1 MGGVARRR
9 GAEMARGWA
18 GRWCL
23 AAALVGGAAM
33 WGAAGAAR
41 PAAGGSPFPEATKSG
56 FAPVKGTKDGHL
68 FWWSF
73 EARHDA
79 DGAAPLIVW
88 LNGGP
93 GCSSEM
99 GALYE
104 NGPFGPRGASGDLQ
118 ENPFSWSEVGHLL
131 YVDQPVGTGFSY
143 TSESSDLARSEQQVS
158 DDFWEFLQ
166 YFFAQHPE
174 LGARDLY
181 IAGESYAGH
190 YVPAIGYRIV
200 QGNSALAPGENFVN
214 LKGIAVGNGLVNPR
228 VQYQAYSDYALANNM
243 IGAQEYR
250 DLKARAEP
258 ACVKGIDE
266 CEAGTETECEQA
278 VDTCNNEILGP
289 IIEAY
294 QQQIGGQMN
303 PYDISKLCGDNP
315 LCYDFSAM
323 EKLLERKDVK
333 SYLGVTGHDW
343 EECSEPVHAAL
354 MGDWMKNL
362 EVHIPQTLA
371 AGVKVMV
378 YAGDLD
384 FICNWEGNH
393 QWTEEMEWSGQQAF
407 NSASFQDFPLVGG
420 QAAGQRKSSGGLS
433 FVRIYK
439 AGHMVPMDQP
449 EAALKML
456 QSWVGG
462 N

>member
-1 MGGVARRR
+1 
-9 GAEMARGWA
+9 
-18 GRWCL
+18 
-23 AAALVGGAAM
+23 
-33 WGAAGAAR
+33 
-41 PAAGGSPFPEATKSG
+41 
-56 FAPVKGTKDGHL
+56 
-68 FWWSF
+68 
-73 EARHDA
+73 
-79 DGAAPLIVW
+79 
-88 LNGGP
+88 
-93 GCSSEM
+93 M

-104 NGPFGPRGASGDLQ
+104 NGPFGPRGPDGALA
-118 ENPFSWSEVGHLL
+118 ENPFSWSEAGHLL

-143 TSESSDLARSEQQVS
+143 TSDKSDLARSEQQVS

-166 YFFAQHPE
+166 YFFAQHPDM
-174 LGARDLY
+174 GARDLY

-200 QGNSALAPGENFVN
+200 QGNAALAQGESHVN
-214 LKGIAVGNGLVNPR
+214 LQGIAVGNGLVNPR
-228 VQYQAYSDYALANNM
+228 VQYQAYSDYALANRM
-243 IGAQEYR
+243 IGADMYR
-250 DLKARAEP
+250 NLKAMSEP
-258 ACVKGIDE
+258 ACVKAIDQ
-266 CEAGTETECEQA
+266 CEQAGTMCERA
-278 VDTCNNEILGP
+278 VDTCNNQVLGP
-289 IIEAY
+289 IMMAY
-294 QQQIGGQMN
+294 QRQIGGQMN

-323 EKLLERKDVK
+323 ETLLARKDVK
-333 SYLGVTGHDW
+333 NYLGVTGHDW

-362 EVHIPQTLA
+362 QVHIPETLA
-371 AGVKVMV
+371 AGVRVMV

-393 QWTEEMEWSGQQAF
+393 QWTEQMQWAGQDAF
-407 NSASFQDFPLVGG
+407 NAATFEDFPQVGG
-420 QAAGQRKSSGGLS
+420 KAAGQRKASGGLS

-456 QSWVGG
+456 QSWVSG

>member
-1 MGGVARRR
+1 MEAS
-9 GAEMARGWA
+9 
-18 GRWCL
+18 
-23 AAALVGGAAM
+23 
-33 WGAAGAAR
+33 R
-41 PAAGGSPFPEATKSG
+41 PDSASAAGGSPFPEPTSSG
-56 FAPVKGTKDGHL
+56 FAPVKGTRDGHL
-68 FWWSF
+68 FWWRF
-73 EARHDA
+73 QARHDA
-79 DGAAPLIVW
+79 GGAAPLIVW

-104 NGPFGPRGASGDLQ
+104 NGPFGPRGPGGALA
-118 ENPFSWSEVGHLL
+118 ENPFSWSEAGHLL

-143 TSESSDLARSEQQVS
+143 TSDRYDLARSEQQVS

-166 YFFAQHPE
+166 YFFAQHPDM
-174 LGARDLY
+174 GARDLY

-200 QGNSALAPGENFVN
+200 RGNAALAPGERRVN
-214 LKGIAVGNGLVNPR
+214 LQGIAVGNGLVNPR
-228 VQYQAYSDYALANNM
+228 VQYQAYSDYALANRM
-243 IGAQEYR
+243 IDADMYHN
-250 DLKARAEP
+250 LKTSPEAEP
-258 ACVKGIDE
+258 ACVKAIDQ
-266 CEAGTETECEQA
+266 CEQAGTLCEHA
-278 VDTCNNEILGP
+278 VDTCNNQVLGP
-289 IIEAY
+289 IIMAY

-323 EKLLERKDVK
+323 ETLLARKDVQ
-333 SYLGVTGHDW
+333 SYLGVAGHDW

-362 EVHIPQTLA
+362 EVHIPETLA
-371 AGVKVMV
+371 AGVRVMV

-393 QWTEEMEWSGQQAF
+393 QWTEQMQWAGQDAF
-407 NSASFQDFPLVGG
+407 NAAAFEDFPKVAG
-420 QAAGQRKSSGGLS
+420 QAAGQRKASGGLS

-449 EAALKML
+449 EAALKMV
-456 QSWVGG
+456 QSWVSGE
-462 N
+462 